1 MNSEAMRAATHRVI
15 AKTAAHAGGGEEVVP
30 LSVDKGLVIIWP
42 GLVCSSTKRS
52 ETPRSGRAVATA
64 PHQMVHGG
72 FTDKPAVI
80 ARGGARNS
88 SIAPGTRGSSHQPSG
103 RSSRTTST
111 KDVSPG
117 GTWRRLE

>member
-30 LSVDKGLVIIWP
+30 LSGDKGVVIIWQ
-42 GLVCSSTKRS
+42 GLAWLFTKRS

-64 PHQMVHGG
+64 PHQIVRGG

-80 ARGGARNS
+80 A
-88 SIAPGTRGSSHQPSG
+88 
-103 RSSRTTST
+103 
-111 KDVSPG
+111 
-117 GTWRRLE
+117 